1 MKRAVI
7 IGAGLAGASAA
18 FALRDAGFEGSLI
31 LVGDEPHHP
40 YERPPLSKGYLR
52 GEEPFSQALVRP
64 AGDYLAQDIELR
76 LGRRA
81 VTIDRHRE
89 QVVLDDGSEVAYDR
103 LLLATGAR
111 ARGLVAT
118 NAHLPGLFY
127 LRTLDDADA
136 IRRAAADARRVV
148 VVGGG
153 WVGSEVAASLRQL
166 GLEVALVT
174 NLANPLERVL
184 GPQVA
189 SVYAAAH
196 RAHDVKLVR
205 GRVRAV
211 EGETHVSQVY
221 LADGRTLEADFVVAG
236 VGAVPRL
243 ELVRRAGLEAAV
255 GGVALD
261 ERLRTSDPAI
271 YAAGDIAAA
280 WHPRLGLRLRVEHWD
295 NAREQGAVA
304 ARNMLGAGEAY
315 ARTPYFYSDQYDLGM
330 EYRGYASAWDQV
342 ILRGDP
348 EAASFVA
355 FWLLDGRL
363 QAAMNVNAWNEAEHL
378 AALVERRPAV
388 TPARLA
394 DPGVDL
400 AGLAA

>member
-1 MKRAVI
+1 VRRAVI
-7 IGAGLAGASAA
+7 VGAGLAGASAA
-18 FALRDAGFEGSLI
+18 FALREAGFDGSVV
-31 LVGDEPHHP
+31 LVGDEPHLP

-52 GEEPFSQALVRP
+52 GEEPSSAAQVRSVD
-64 AGDYLAQDIELR
+64 DYLARDIELR
-76 LGRRA
+76 TARRA
-81 VTIDRHRE
+81 VTLDRHRR
-89 QVVLDDGSEVAYDR
+89 QVVLDDGSAVAYDR

-111 ARGLVAT
+111 ARGLTAT
-118 NAHLPGLFY
+118 GAYLPGLYY

-136 IRRAAADARRVV
+136 IRAAAANGRRVI

-166 GLEVALVT
+166 GLDVTLVT
-174 NLANPLERVL
+174 NLANPLERAL
-184 GPQVA
+184 GSEVA

-196 RAHDVKLVR
+196 RAHHVSLVQ

-211 EGETHVSQVY
+211 GGETRLSTVH

-243 ELVRRAGLEAAV
+243 ELVRRAGLEVAA
-255 GGVALD
+255 GGVAVD
-261 ERLRTSDPAI
+261 ERLRTSDAVI
-271 YAAGDIAAA
+271 YAAGDVAAA

-295 NAREQGAVA
+295 NAREQGALA
-304 ARNMLGAGEAY
+304 ARNMLGAGDAY
-315 ARTPYFYSDQYDLGM
+315 ARTPYFYSDQYELGM
-330 EYRGYASAWDQV
+330 EYRGHAPAWDRV
-342 ILRGDP
+342 VLRREPGAP
-348 EAASFVA
+348 SFVA

-363 QAAMNVNAWNEAEHL
+363 QAAMNVNAWNESDHL

-388 TPARLA
+388 SPARLA